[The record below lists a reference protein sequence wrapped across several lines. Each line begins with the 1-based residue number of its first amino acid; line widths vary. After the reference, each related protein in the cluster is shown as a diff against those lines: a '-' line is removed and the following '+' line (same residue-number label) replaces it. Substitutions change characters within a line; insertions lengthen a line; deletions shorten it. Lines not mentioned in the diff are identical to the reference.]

1 MSELTNQEIREH
13 DIDWYCLVN
22 QKPVHIASMGGM
34 IPRSFRD
41 RAKLRKLQRKVA
53 EMKPFTEA
61 ILNYDTVNRLI
72 TTGYEYLENGDI
84 RQNIV
89 RRNENDPGCMYLR
102 DEELAIRLF
111 ASSFVERARRGFY
124 SFVRDENSVK
134 EEYLLIASPREPI
147 NYIER
152 ELPLVSYVHDRRQ
165 RELEFKF

>member
-1 MSELTNQEIREH
+1 MSKLTNHEIREH

-41 RAKLRKLQRKVA
+41 RAKLRELQRKVA

-84 RQNIV
+84 RQNI
-89 RRNENDPGCMYLR
+89 
-102 DEELAIRLF
+102 
-111 ASSFVERARRGFY
+111 
-124 SFVRDENSVK
+124 
-134 EEYLLIASPREPI
+134 SPREPI
-147 NYIER
+147 NYTER